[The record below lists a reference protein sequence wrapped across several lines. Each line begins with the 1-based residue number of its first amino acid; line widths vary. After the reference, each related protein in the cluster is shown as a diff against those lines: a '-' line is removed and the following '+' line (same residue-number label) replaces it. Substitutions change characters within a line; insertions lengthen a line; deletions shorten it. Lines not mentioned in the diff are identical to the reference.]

1 MKIDELSIVKR
12 QHTFPLL
19 LLASMVGSKLSS
31 TGGISYERLY
41 CALIVPESHKANR
54 YKYNESFYI
63 IKDFFNSYSPLFSR
77 F

>member
-31 TGGISYERLY
+31 TGG
-41 CALIVPESHKANR
+41 
-54 YKYNESFYI
+54 
-63 IKDFFNSYSPLFSR
+63 DFL
-77 F
+77 